1 MAGVG
6 AAAAWA
12 VGADLLQAVRRRV
25 AASRRSLRGMRSPRR
40 WVVPREFDAGFG
52 VSGWFGEEREE
63 AGSSR
68 SSEWKCKKK
77 GKGKGKCKCKS
88 KCNSKSNS
96 KCNGN
101 GNSKSKSKSNG
112 NGNSNSNS
120 NSQYRDPSLRSG

>member
-1 MAGVG
+1 MDGAG

-25 AASRRSLRGMRSPRR
+25 AARRRSVRGIGFSGGMS
-40 WVVPREFDAGFG
+40 VVPREFDADLGM
-52 VSGWFGEEREE
+52 SGWFGEEREE

-77 GKGKGKCKCKS
+77 GKGKG
-88 KCNSKSNS
+88 NS
-96 KCNGN
+96 KC
-101 GNSKSKSKSNG
+101 
-112 NGNSNSNS
+112 NS